1 MEKEKK
7 DSNNIKLCL
16 KSIKL
21 KRNTN
26 LRLIVPDNFKEVGY
40 KVNENINKLKE
51 TDMNYI
57 VDPGLVRF
65 NNGEGKCT
73 FDDSIRGK
81 DVYILSDV
89 SNYSITYDSQVGLHH
104 MMPDEHFQDIKR
116 MINATCGH
124 AKRIIVGMPYMYQ
137 SRQDK
142 RNGRES
148 LDLAMALGELRHY
161 GVSEI
166 ITADVHNKSAC
177 DNASPQMPIDNFY
190 CSDDIILNLV
200 EKEYFNFE
208 KSMIGSPD
216 FGAIPRANFYAG
228 ILGGLPLGV
237 FYKQRDYS
245 VVDNGLNPIKKHKF
259 LYDGDVK
266 GKDVIIVDDM
276 IATGGSILD
285 SAKQLK
291 DKMNVNRVFLVATF
305 GLFTKGYE
313 MFDKAYNQCIFD
325 RLYVTNLNY
334 VPEEI
339 KNKPW
344 FEEVDCSMKLANIIC
359 NINEDKPIGNLLN
372 AKDETVEKIK
382 QLRKAR

>member
-1 MEKEKK
+1 MSVLKHF
-7 DSNNIKLCL
+7 NLVRIKR
-16 KSIKL
+16 K
-21 KRNTN
+21 NN
-26 LRLIVPDNFKEVGY
+26 LRLIVPDNFIEVG
-40 KVNENINKLKE
+40 NRINDNINTIKKTE
-51 TDMNYI
+51 QNYI
-57 VDPGLVRF
+57 VRPNLVRF

-73 FDDSIRGK
+73 FEDSIRGK

-89 SNYSITYDSQVGLHH
+89 SNYSITYKCQIGTHH

-116 MINATCGH
+116 MINATCAH
-124 AKRIIVGMPYMYQ
+124 AKRMTVIMPYMYQ

-148 LDLAMALGELRHY
+148 LDLAMALGELKHY

-166 ITADVHNKSAC
+166 ITADVHNKAAC
-177 DNASPQMPIDNFY
+177 DNASPNIPIDNFY
-190 CSDDIILNLV
+190 CSDDIILELIKN
-200 EKEYFNFE
+200 EKFKFNN
-208 KSMIGSPD
+208 SMVVSPD
-216 FGAIPRANFYAG
+216 FGAIPRANFYAS
-228 ILGGLPLGV
+228 ILGGIPLGV

-245 VVDNGLNPIKKHKF
+245 NVEEGLNPIKKHKF
-259 LYDGDVK
+259 LFEGDIT

-291 DKMNVNRVFLVATF
+291 ENKAGRVFLVATF

-313 MFDKAYNQCIFD
+313 IFDEAYKKRAFD

-334 VPEEI
+334 VPQEI

-344 FEEVDCSMKLANIIC
+344 FKEVDCSMKLANIIC
-359 NINEDKPIGNLLN
+359 NINEDKHIGNLLN
-372 AKDETVEKIK
+372 AKKETVEKIK
-382 QLRKAR
+382 TLRLN

>member
-1 MEKEKK
+1 MEEK
-7 DSNNIKLCL
+7 NINIGSLKFYL
-16 KSIKL
+16 KSIKNN
-21 KRNTN
+21 KNNN
-26 LRLIVPDNFKEVGY
+26 LRLIVPDNFKEVGI
-40 KVNENINKLKE
+40 KVNDNINRIKG
-51 TDMNYI
+51 TNTNYI
-57 VDPGLVRF
+57 VNPGLVRF
-65 NNGEGKCT
+65 NNGEGKCI
-73 FDDSIRGK
+73 FEESIRGK

-124 AKRIIVGMPYMYQ
+124 AKRIIVAMPYMYQ

-148 LDLAMALGELRHY
+148 LDLAMALGELKHY

-177 DNASPQMPIDNFY
+177 DNASPQMPINNFY

-200 EKEYFNFE
+200 EKEYFDFE

-245 VVDNGLNPIKKHKF
+245 KVDNGLNPIKKHKF
-259 LYDGDVK
+259 LYDGDIK

-291 DKMNVNRVFLVATF
+291 EKMKVNRVFLVATF

-313 MFDKAYNQCIFD
+313 MFDDAYKNKIFD

-334 VPEEI
+334 VPEVI

-372 AKDETVEKIK
+372 AKAETLE
-382 QLRKAR
+382 

>member
-313 MFDKAYNQCIFD
+313 MFDEAYKNKIFD

-334 VPEEI
+334 VPDVI

>member
-1 MEKEKK
+1 MEKK
-7 DSNNIKLCL
+7 NTNIGSLKFYL
-16 KSIKL
+16 KSIKNN
-21 KRNTN
+21 KNNN
-26 LRLIVPDNFKEVGY
+26 LRLIVPDNFKEVGI
-40 KVNENINKLKE
+40 KVNDNINRIKG
-51 TDMNYI
+51 TNTNYI
-57 VDPGLVRF
+57 VNPGLVRF
-65 NNGEGKCT
+65 NNGEGKCI
-73 FDDSIRGK
+73 FEESIRGK

-124 AKRIIVGMPYMYQ
+124 AKRIIVAMPYMYQ

-148 LDLAMALGELRHY
+148 LDLAMALGELKHY

-177 DNASPQMPIDNFY
+177 DNASPQMPINNFY

-200 EKEYFNFE
+200 EKEYFDFE

-216 FGAIPRANFYAG
+216 FGAIPRANFYAA

-245 VVDNGLNPIKKHKF
+245 KVDNGLNPIKKHKF
-259 LYDGDVK
+259 LYDGDIK

-276 IATGGSILD
+276 ISTGGSILD

-291 DKMNVNRVFLVATF
+291 EKMKVNRVFLVATF

-313 MFDKAYNQCIFD
+313 MFDDACKNKIFD

-334 VPEEI
+334 VPEVI
-339 KNKPW
+339 KDKPW

-359 NINEDKPIGNLLN
+359 NINEDKSIGNLLN
-372 AKDETVEKIK
+372 AKAETLEKIK
-382 QLRKAR
+382 KLNLNR

>member
-1 MEKEKK
+1 MEKK
-7 DSNNIKLCL
+7 NTNIGSLKFYL
-16 KSIKL
+16 KSIKNN
-21 KRNTN
+21 KNNN
-26 LRLIVPDNFKEVGY
+26 LRLIVPDNFKEVGI
-40 KVNENINKLKE
+40 KVNDNINRIKG
-51 TDMNYI
+51 TNINYI
-57 VDPGLVRF
+57 VNPGLVRF
-65 NNGEGKCT
+65 NNGEGKCI
-73 FDDSIRGK
+73 FEESIRGK

-148 LDLAMALGELRHY
+148 LDLAMALGELKHY

-177 DNASPQMPIDNFY
+177 DNASPQMPINNFY

-200 EKEYFNFE
+200 EKEFFDFE
-208 KSMIGSPD
+208 KSMVGSPD
-216 FGAIPRANFYAG
+216 FGAIPRANFYAA

-245 VVDNGLNPIKKHKF
+245 KVDNGLNPIKKHKF
-259 LYDGDVK
+259 LYDGDVE

-291 DKMNVNRVFLVATF
+291 EKMKVNRVFLVSTF

-313 MFDKAYNQCIFD
+313 MFDKAYKNKIFD
-325 RLYVTNLNY
+325 RLYTTNLNY
-334 VPEEI
+334 VPEVI

-372 AKDETVEKIK
+372 AKAETAIRY
-382 QLRKAR
+382 RK

>member
-1 MEKEKK
+1 M
-7 DSNNIKLCL
+7 SRLKLFL
-16 KSIKL
+16 KSINI
-21 KRNTN
+21 KRVNN
-26 LRLIVPDNFKEVGY
+26 LRLIVPDNFKEVGT
-40 KVNENINKLKE
+40 KVNDNINKIKG
-51 TDMNYI
+51 TNIDYI
-57 VDPGLVRF
+57 VDPNLVRF

-73 FDDSIRGK
+73 FDESIRGK

-89 SNYSITYDSQVGLHH
+89 SNYSITYDSQVGIHH
-104 MMPDEHFQDIKR
+104 MMPDKHFQDIKR
-116 MINATCGH
+116 MIKATCGH

-161 GVSEI
+161 GTSEI

-177 DNASPQMPIDNFY
+177 DNASPQMPINNFY

-208 KSMIGSPD
+208 KSMVGSPD
-216 FGAIPRANFYAG
+216 FGDIPRANFYASV
-228 ILGGLPLGV
+228 LGGLHLGV
-237 FYKQRDYS
+237 FYKYRDYS
-245 VVDNGLNPIKKHKF
+245 KVESGFNPIQEHKF
-259 LYDGDVK
+259 LYEGDIR

-291 DKMNVNRVFLVATF
+291 SNKTGRVFLVATF

-313 MFDKAYNQCIFD
+313 MFDEAYSKGVFD
-325 RLYVTNLNY
+325 KLYVTNLNY
-334 VPEEI
+334 VPAEI

-372 AKDETVEKIK
+372 AKEETVEKIK
-382 QLRKAR
+382 KLRNR

>member
-1 MEKEKK
+1 MEKKNTNIGSLKFYLKTIKNKK
-7 DSNNIKLCL
+7 NN
-16 KSIKL
+16 
-21 KRNTN
+21 N
-26 LRLIVPDNFKEVGY
+26 LRLIVPDNFKKVGI
-40 KVNENINKLKE
+40 KVNDNINRIKG
-51 TDMNYI
+51 TNINYI
-57 VDPGLVRF
+57 VNPGLVRF
-65 NNGEGKCT
+65 NNGEGKCI
-73 FDDSIRGK
+73 FEESIRGK

-124 AKRIIVGMPYMYQ
+124 AKRIIVAMPYMYQ

-148 LDLAMALGELRHY
+148 LDLAMALGELKHY

-177 DNASPQMPIDNFY
+177 DNASPQMPINNFY

-200 EKEYFNFE
+200 EKEYFDFE

-216 FGAIPRANFYAG
+216 FGAIPRANFYAA

-245 VVDNGLNPIKKHKF
+245 KVDNGLNPIKKHKF
-259 LYDGDVK
+259 LYDGDIK

-291 DKMNVNRVFLVATF
+291 EKMKVNRVFLVATF
-305 GLFTKGYE
+305 GLFTKGYD
-313 MFDKAYNQCIFD
+313 MFDDAYKNKIFD

-334 VPEEI
+334 VPEVI

-372 AKDETVEKIK
+372 AKAETVEKIK
-382 QLRKAR
+382 QLNLNR

>member
-16 KSIKL
+16 KSIQL

-305 GLFTKGYE
+305 GLFTKGYQ

-372 AKDETVEKIK
+372 AKDVTVEKIK

>member
-1 MEKEKK
+1 MFFDKMLNYINISRFKK
-7 DSNNIKLCL
+7 DSDLKL
-16 KSIKL
+16 I
-21 KRNTN
+21 
-26 LRLIVPDNFKEVGY
+26 IPDNFIEVGR
-40 KVNENINKLKE
+40 KINTNINKIKK
-51 TDMNYI
+51 TRCDYI
-57 VDPGLVRF
+57 VRPDLIRF
-65 NNGEGKCT
+65 NNGEGKCI
-73 FDDSIRGK
+73 FEDSIRGK
-81 DVYILSDV
+81 DVFILSDV
-89 SNYSITYDSQVGLHH
+89 SNYSVTYDSQIGLHH

-124 AKRIIVGMPYMYQ
+124 AKRVIVGMPYMYQ

-148 LDLAMALGELRHY
+148 LDLAMALGELKHY

-177 DNASPQMPIDNFY
+177 DNASPQMPINNFY
-190 CSDDIILNLV
+190 CSDDIILNLI
-200 EKEYFNFE
+200 EKEYFDFE

-245 VVDNGLNPIKKHKF
+245 KVEDGLNPIKKHKF
-259 LYDGDVK
+259 LFDGDIV

-291 DKMNVNRVFLVATF
+291 EKMKVDRVFLVATF
-305 GLFTKGYE
+305 GLFTKGYK
-313 MFDKAYNQCIFD
+313 MFDEAYKNGVFD
-325 RLYVTNLNY
+325 KLYVTNLNY
-334 VPEEI
+334 VPSEI

-372 AKDETVEKIK
+372 AKKETVEKIK
-382 QLRKAR
+382 MLRKY

>member
-1 MEKEKK
+1 MEKGKK
-7 DSNNIKLCL
+7 NLNSLKLFL
-16 KSIKL
+16 KSVEF
-21 KRNTN
+21 KRNSN

-40 KVNENINKLKE
+40 KVSENIKKIKRADL
-51 TDMNYI
+51 DYI
-57 VDPGLVRF
+57 VNPGLVRF

-73 FDDSIRGK
+73 FEESIRGK

-148 LDLAMALGELRHY
+148 LDLAMALGELKHY

-177 DNASPQMPIDNFY
+177 DNASPQMPINNFY

-200 EKEYFNFE
+200 EKEYFDFE

-291 DKMNVNRVFLVATF
+291 EKMDVNRVFLVATF

-313 MFDKAYNQCIFD
+313 MFDEAYNKKVFD

-334 VPEEI
+334 VPEVI

-382 QLRKAR
+382 QLRKTR

>member
-1 MEKEKK
+1 M
-7 DSNNIKLCL
+7 SSKLTLFL
-16 KSIKL
+16 KSIKVH
-21 KRNTN
+21 RGNG
-26 LRLIVPDNFKEVGY
+26 LRLIVPNNFISVGN
-40 KVNENINKLKE
+40 KVNNSINTIKG
-51 TDMNYI
+51 TNTNYI
-57 VDPGLVRF
+57 VNPGLVRF
-65 NNGEGKCT
+65 NNGEGKCI
-73 FDDSIRGK
+73 FEESIRGK

-124 AKRIIVGMPYMYQ
+124 AKRIIVAMPYMYQ

-148 LDLAMALGELRHY
+148 LDLAMALGELKHY

-177 DNASPQMPIDNFY
+177 DNASPQMPINNFY

-200 EKEYFNFE
+200 EKEYFDFE
-208 KSMIGSPD
+208 KSMVGSPD
-216 FGAIPRANFYAG
+216 FGAIPRANFYAA

-245 VVDNGLNPIKKHKF
+245 KVENGLNPIQKHKF
-259 LYDGDVK
+259 LYEGDIR

-291 DKMNVNRVFLVATF
+291 KNKVGKVYLVATF
-305 GLFTKGYE
+305 GLFTKGYK
-313 MFDKAYNQCIFD
+313 MFDEAYNKGIFD
-325 RLYVTNLNY
+325 KLYATNLNY

-372 AKDETVEKIK
+372 AKAETVEKIK
-382 QLRKAR
+382 QLNLNRSKIA